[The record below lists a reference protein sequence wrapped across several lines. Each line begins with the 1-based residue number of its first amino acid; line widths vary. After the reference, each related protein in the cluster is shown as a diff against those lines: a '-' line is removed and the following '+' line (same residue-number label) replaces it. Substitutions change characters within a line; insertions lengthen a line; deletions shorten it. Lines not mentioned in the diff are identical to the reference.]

1 MAPAGLNRRST
12 TTAPR
17 PLPRAIGR
25 AAFSYAYGYRAWR
38 FTQALGRL
46 S

>member
-1 MAPAGLNRRST
+1 MAPTARHRSSS
-12 TTAPR
+12 TAA
-17 PLPRAIGR
+17 PRAIGR
-25 AAFSYAYGYRAWR
+25 TYAFSYAYAAWR

>member
-1 MAPAGLNRRST
+1 MAPAGPHRS
-12 TTAPR
+12 R
-17 PLPRAIGR
+17 PSAAPRAIGR
-25 AAFSYAYGYRAWR
+25 ADAFFYAYRAWR

>member
-1 MAPAGLNRRST
+1 MVTSGTHRSSS

-17 PLPRAIGR
+17 AGFR
-25 AAFSYAYGYRAWR
+25 AFSYAYGAWR

>member
-1 MAPAGLNRRST
+1 MAPSAPLTGST
-12 TTAPR
+12 TADS
-17 PLPRAIGR
+17 RA
-25 AAFSYAYGYRAWR
+25 FESTYAYAAWR

>member
-1 MAPAGLNRRST
+1 MASSGPHLFHST
-12 TTAPR
+12 A
-17 PLPRAIGR
+17 AR
-25 AAFSYAYGYRAWR
+25 AAFAYPYRAWR

>member
-1 MAPAGLNRRST
+1 MAPTARHRSSST
-12 TTAPR
+12 AAPR
-17 PLPRAIGR
+17 ALGR
-25 AAFSYAYGYRAWR
+25 AYAFSYAYAAWR